1 MNSHTLVYKTSALTT
16 ELWRE
21 ACWLGFS
28 NVCTLESKYDQLLG
42 KMSLH
47 HFLATQTHVAYFYT
61 SHLGINTWH
70 IKICLHTS
78 HRLVRHVWLIYGR
91 PLLNS
96 NKNKCSAKI
105 WTRVSGFRVQRAN
118 HYTTEPFYI
127 KVKTIALCSHNYNE
141 KTKNQFFGITESFFR
156 VFLTLYSQI
165 GI

>member
-1 MNSHTLVYKTSALTT
+1 MNSHILVYKTSALTT

-42 KMSLH
+42 TTSLY
-47 HFLATQTHVAYFYT
+47 HFLATQTHVAYFYS

-96 NKNKCSAKI
+96 NKNKGSTKI
-105 WTRVSGFRVQRAN
+105 WTRVSGFRVQSAN

-127 KVKTIALCSHNYNE
+127 KVKTIALCSHNSTE
-141 KTKNQFFGITESFFR
+141 KN
-156 VFLTLYSQI
+156 
-165 GI
+165 